1 VAIKVGGDEL
11 ARLQHLAALVQKER
25 EHLEITTQRLFAK
38 DWTAQDLTAL
48 AQDVDFS
55 ERLDAF
61 VARFG
66 RLQDLLDDKLLP
78 AWLKAMQ
85 EPPAPVLDNLNKA
98 EKFGLLPNADQWLA
112 LRRLRN
118 QLVHEYLQNE
128 DELFSA
134 LQAAKQ
140 GVPLLS
146 QVAHTLATKVQALAA
161 P

>member
-1 VAIKVGGDEL
+1 
-11 ARLQHLAALVQKER
+11 
-25 EHLEITTQRLFAK
+25 
-38 DWTAQDLTAL
+38 
-48 AQDVDFS
+48 
-55 ERLDAF
+55 
-61 VARFG
+61 
-66 RLQDLLDDKLLP
+66 
-78 AWLKAMQ
+78 
-85 EPPAPVLDNLNKA
+85 
-98 EKFGLLPNADQWLA
+98 
-112 LRRLRN
+112 LRN